1 MSRRGVNWGKRRM
14 KDVIRR
20 QGSESKRGEVPF
32 MAPLLP
38 GKSRRRPRPSK
49 DELRGEAVRAFME
62 WRAKRAA
69 KVDA

>member
-1 MSRRGVNWGKRRM
+1 MTNWALSKKRALM
-14 KDVIRR
+14 H
-20 QGSESKRGEVPF
+20 KRGIAYTRKESSPTVHRTVDEHSPNW
-32 MAPLLP
+32 
-38 GKSRRRPRPSK
+38 RRPRGPSK